1 MEFDRNKHKA
11 PNLWRTNSLQWCR
24 LGTACSGNRSAGKL
38 RDVVI
43 PLSWGLLDHMD
54 STASILGCPVEGRH
68 HLTEGGQGR
77 AKMVR
82 AGALVLW
89 AEAVRAGFVQPR
101 EGMACGNLKVP
112 PSAYEG
118 VACGHIKAVPMIAA
132 GWTQAH
138 CRVKGG
144 REKVTDLGW
153 NEWHSEWLQG
163 DNFSPWG
170 QWSSGTGC

>member
-1 MEFDRNKHKA
+1 MQCSRQHQGKPMESDRNKHKA

-112 PSAYEG
+112 PQCLWRG
-118 VACGHIKAVPMIAA
+118 GL
-132 GWTQAH
+132 WTH
-138 CRVKGG
+138 KSSPHDCCRMDPG
-144 REKVTDLGW
+144 
-153 NEWHSEWLQG
+153 SLQG
-163 DNFSPWG
+163 EGWERKSNRLGLKWVAFRVAPRR
-170 QWSSGTGC
+170 